1 MKFRTKLWKRSK
13 KSYATTIPH
22 IVLLSM
28 NESKDH
34 DVVWEFDSKIQ
45 KWTMSLKEK
54 SNSKS
59 NSKGKSKD
67 GKAN

>member
-1 MKFRTKLWKRSK
+1 
-13 KSYATTIPH
+13 
-22 IVLLSM
+22 M
-28 NESKDH
+28 NESKNH
-34 DVVWEFDSKIQ
+34 DVVWEFDNKIQ

-54 SNSKS
+54 SDSKS